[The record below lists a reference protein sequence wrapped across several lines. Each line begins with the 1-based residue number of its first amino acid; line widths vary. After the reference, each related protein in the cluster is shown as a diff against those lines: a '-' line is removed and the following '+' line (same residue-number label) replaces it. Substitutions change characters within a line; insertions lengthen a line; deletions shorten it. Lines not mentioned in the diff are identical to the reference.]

1 MDDLCEE
8 SVHKWPHKLDNHD
21 RSSFIALISTNVFLH
36 EFLHGGQTFY
46 QELMY
51 LMTSV
56 RVCLRVC
63 ACVSQTTQGVQVN
76 CFRTLEDLVF
86 GYQYPHK
93 GLVSPLLYGVPRDLD
108 IGEESSGAPPI
119 CYNN

>member
-1 MDDLCEE
+1 MCFYM
-8 SVHKWPHKLDNHD
+8 N
-21 RSSFIALISTNVFLH
+21 SFL
-36 EFLHGGQTFY
+36 
-46 QELMY
+46 Y

-56 RVCLRVC
+56 RVCLCVCVRVD
-63 ACVSQTTQGVQVN
+63 QTTQGVQVN

-93 GLVSPLLYGVPRDLD
+93 GLVSPLLYGVARDLD